1 MRLDALV
8 LLGAG
13 AMSIDARIE
22 AAINAALGQSGDA
35 DLALH
40 HAQDR
45 GASAPVHQI
54 AIASAITAVATIAG
68 LWFVSLLPR
77 PSMVAAS
84 AEYIQADQAERQ
96 AIEERFE
103 GLVDRNT
110 RLLRNLAFEERR
122 RRGRSVAC
130 WGEGV
135 KSFPTLPEGDRTHA
149 GAKAF
154 GLIPPEGER

>member
-1 MRLDALV
+1 VRFDALV

-45 GASAPVHQI
+45 GASAPVHQL

-68 LWFVSLLPR
+68 LGFVSLLPR
-77 PSMVAAS
+77 PSMVAA
-84 AEYIQADQAERQ
+84 APVFIQADQADRQ
-96 AIEERFE
+96 AVEARFE
-103 GLVDRNT
+103 RMVEDI
-110 RLLRNLAFEERR
+110 RLREIGFQRDADENDSLGSVFGAKVFPVPAAALRK
-122 RRGRSVAC
+122 S
-130 WGEGV
+130 WGV
-135 KSFPTLPEGDRTHA
+135 K
-149 GAKAF
+149 
-154 GLIPPEGER
+154 